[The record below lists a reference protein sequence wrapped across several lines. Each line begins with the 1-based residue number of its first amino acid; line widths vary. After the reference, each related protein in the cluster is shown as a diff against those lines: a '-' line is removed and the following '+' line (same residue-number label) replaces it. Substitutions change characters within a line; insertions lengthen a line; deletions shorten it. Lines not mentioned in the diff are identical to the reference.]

1 MRRFLPV
8 ELVAINHMSLL
19 KKSVFPKN
27 KGNWEMENLWE
38 GREDRL
44 WGFLLRSNFC
54 EFLVTEFFN
63 RLICFWAP
71 SYSLFARR
79 SRSAI
84 RRVRTKSPL
93 LIRLFWFGKG
103 IKESVS

>member
-1 MRRFLPV
+1 MAV
-8 ELVAINHMSLL
+8 NHMSLL

-44 WGFLLRSNFC
+44 WGFLVRSNFC

-63 RLICFWAP
+63 RLI
-71 SYSLFARR
+71 
-79 SRSAI
+79 
-84 RRVRTKSPL
+84 
-93 LIRLFWFGKG
+93 
-103 IKESVS
+103 